1 MLSINVVCIGKLKE
15 PYLKE
20 AVYEYQKRLS
30 KYCHIQIIELL
41 DEKLPTKL
49 NASNIVE
56 IKKKESS
63 CMLEHIKK
71 DSYVICLDLKR

>member
-49 NASNIVE
+49 NASTILEV
-56 IKKKESS
+56 KQKESLR
-63 CMLEHIKK
+63 MLEQIKK
-71 DSYVICLDLKR
+71 DSYVICLDSKR

>member
-49 NASNIVE
+49 NASTILEV
-56 IKKKESS
+56 KQKESIR
-63 CMLEHIKK
+63 MLEQIKK

>member
-15 PYLKE
+15 TYLKE

-49 NASNIVE
+49 NASTILEV
-56 IKKKESS
+56 KQKESIR
-63 CMLEHIKK
+63 MLEQIKK

>member
-49 NASNIVE
+49 NASTILEV
-56 IKKKESS
+56 KHKESIR
-63 CMLEHIKK
+63 MLEQIKK

>member
-49 NASNIVE
+49 NASTILEV
-56 IKKKESS
+56 KQKESIR
-63 CMLEHIKK
+63 MLEQIKK
-71 DSYVICLDLKR
+71 DSYIICLDLKR

>member
-41 DEKLPTKL
+41 DEKLPKKL
-49 NASNIVE
+49 NASTILEV
-56 IKKKESS
+56 KQKESIR
-63 CMLEHIKK
+63 MLEQIKK

>member
-30 KYCHIQIIELL
+30 KYCHIQIIEL
-41 DEKLPTKL
+41 
-49 NASNIVE
+49 AA
-56 IKKKESS
+56 
-63 CMLEHIKK
+63 C
-71 DSYVICLDLKR
+71 

>member
-15 PYLKE
+15 TYLKE

-49 NASNIVE
+49 NASTILEV
-56 IKKKESS
+56 KQKESLR
-63 CMLEHIKK
+63 MLEQIKK